1 MSVLP
6 FGTDCRPSDVDN
18 ERNTDGVPR
27 SAPSSSSHYAEA
39 KPRPGCAEAQKEE
52 PVITSAESL
61 AYVEAYVPEDSFLA
75 AARRR
80 GTEVGAVPIGTASG
94 AALQFLASLL
104 GAKQVAEFGT
114 GAGVSGLW
122 LLRGLS
128 SDGVLTSIDREA
140 EHQRL
145 ARETFTEAG
154 IAPQRFR
161 LITGSALDVAPR
173 LNSDGYDLVF
183 IDGDKTEYS
192 EYLIEAKRLARPG
205 GVIAFDNAL
214 WHDRVA
220 DPSQRDPETSAIRNL
235 LRQVADDD
243 DLLPLLLP
251 TGDGLLLAQLAG
263 DAD

>member
-1 MSVLP
+1 M
-6 FGTDCRPSDVDN
+6 
-18 ERNTDGVPR
+18 
-27 SAPSSSSHYAEA
+27 
-39 KPRPGCAEAQKEE
+39 
-52 PVITSAESL
+52 
-61 AYVEAYVPEDSFLA
+61 
-75 AARRR
+75 
-80 GTEVGAVPIGTASG
+80 GAVPIGNASG

-104 GAKQVAEFGT
+104 EAKQVAEFGT

-122 LLRGLS
+122 LLRGLAP
-128 SDGVLTSIDREA
+128 DGILTSIDREA

-183 IDGDKTEYS
+183 VDGDKTEYS
-192 EYLIEAKRLARPG
+192 EYLAEAKRLVRPG

-220 DPSQRDPETSAIRNL
+220 DSSQRDPDTSAIRDL
-235 LRQVADDD
+235 LRQVAADD

-251 TGDGLLLAQLAG
+251 TGDGLLLAQLANN
-263 DAD
+263 AD

>member
-1 MSVLP
+1 MSALP
-6 FGTDCRPSDVDN
+6 FGTDSRPSDVVN
-18 ERNTDGVPR
+18 ERNTGGVPQ

-61 AYVEAYVPEDSFLA
+61 AYVEAYVPEDSLLA
-75 AARRR
+75 AARQR

-122 LLRGLS
+122 LLRGLTP
-128 SDGVLTSIDREA
+128 DGVLTSIDREA

-192 EYLIEAKRLARPG
+192 EYLLEAKRLVRPG

-220 DPSQRDPETSAIRNL
+220 DPSQRDPDTSAIRNL
-235 LRQVADDD
+235 LRQVAGDDE
-243 DLLPLLLP
+243 LLPLLLP
-251 TGDGLLLAQLAG
+251 TGDGLLLAQLAS
-263 DAD
+263 DVN